1 MHYLVTK
8 SFIDKHTGERRSA
21 GTFVEFSDDRAAE
34 ILGKCEVI
42 LPVSAII
49 DMYGSEV
56 EGAAMTEPA
65 SEAAEAQPKKATA
78 RRSAAKAK
86 AGEN

>member
-8 SFIDKHTGERRSA
+8 SFIDKHTGERRIA
-21 GTFVEFSDDRAAE
+21 GTFVEYSGDRAAE

-49 DMYGSEV
+49 D
-56 EGAAMTEPA
+56 
-65 SEAAEAQPKKATA
+65 
-78 RRSAAKAK
+78 
-86 AGEN
+86 

>member
-8 SFIDKHTGERRSA
+8 SFIDKHTGERRIA
-21 GTFVEFSDDRAAE
+21 GTFVELSGDRAAE

-56 EGAAMTEPA
+56 EDAAAADPA
-65 SEAAEAQPKKATA
+65 SVTAEAQPKKATA
-78 RRSAAKAK
+78 RRNAAKAK

>member
-8 SFIDKHTGERRSA
+8 NFIDKHTGERHSA
-21 GTFVEFSDDRAAE
+21 GTFAELSDDRAAE
-34 ILGKCEVI
+34 ILAKCEVI

-56 EGAAMTEPA
+56 EGAAVAETA
-65 SEAAEAQPKKATA
+65 SEAAEKQPKKTA
-78 RRSAAKAK
+78 SRRSAAKAK
-86 AGEN
+86 AGDN

>member
-8 SFIDKHTGERRSA
+8 NFIDKHTGERRSA
-21 GTFVEFSDDRAAE
+21 GTFVELSDDRAAE
-34 ILGKCEVI
+34 ILAKCEVI

-56 EGAAMTEPA
+56 EGAAVAETA
-65 SEAAEAQPKKATA
+65 SEAAEKQPKKTAARRNTA
-78 RRSAAKAK
+78 RAK

>member
-8 SFIDKHTGERRSA
+8 SFIDKHTGERHSA
-21 GTFVEFSDDRAAE
+21 GTFAELSDDRAAE
-34 ILGKCEVI
+34 ILAKCEVI

-56 EGAAMTEPA
+56 EGAAVAETTG
-65 SEAAEAQPKKATA
+65 EAAEKQQKKTA
-78 RRSAAKAK
+78 SRRSAAKAK
-86 AGEN
+86 AGDN

>member
-8 SFIDKHTGERRSA
+8 SFIDKHTGEKRNA
-21 GTFVEFSDDRAAE
+21 GTFVELSDDRAAE
-34 ILGKCEVI
+34 ILATCEVI

-56 EGAAMTEPA
+56 DDAAVAEPA

>member
-8 SFIDKHTGERRSA
+8 NFIDKHTGERHSA
-21 GTFVEFSDDRAAE
+21 GTFIELSDDRAAE
-34 ILGKCEVI
+34 ILATCEVI

-49 DMYGSEV
+49 EMYGSEV
-56 EGAAMTEPA
+56 EGAADADPA
-65 SEAAEAQPKKATA
+65 SATAKEQPKKNAA
-78 RRSAAKAK
+78 RRSTAKAK

>member
-1 MHYLVTK
+1 MSLVTK
-8 SFIDKHTGERRSA
+8 SFIDKHTGERRIA
-21 GTFVEFSDDRAAE
+21 GTFVEYSGDRAAE
-34 ILGKCEVI
+34 IHGKCEVI

-56 EGAAMTEPA
+56 EGAAVAEPA
-65 SEAAEAQPKKATA
+65 SEAAEAQQKKTAA